1 MKRLWELAG
10 LAMTMTLTG
19 GSSAWAA
26 GETLKLGA
34 TRLELPLR
42 IGPLLTDGEAHGFG
56 DPRLGVGYQYDGA
69 GLALTIYVYDGGIAD
84 IPDGGD
90 NIAVCRQFEQSKS
103 EIQSAGYS
111 NVVLKSQQLVRL
123 EPPDA
128 TPVAREAVLELERGG
143 HAVISYLWI
152 TGFDR
157 NFIKLRFSLDA
168 GLRDEVS
175 DARRAVL
182 DALGAAMK
190 PHLAP
195 VPVASE
201 PGKEEKPGTSISFAM
216 GGKDD
221 DMEAGIMYTMLLA
234 TVLDQGPEIAPVCG
248 GPLVPNFDTEIGI
261 FRAMI
266 AMNGEKAE
274 SRFAQQLAAA
284 ESAGML
290 EEFVWSDLHR
300 EEWGKTAPEG
310 LSLGDYKSWKKKNLK
325 RFRRPN
331 FGEVVVDHPRPLP
344 LEPSP

>member
-1 MKRLWELAG
+1 MKRLWQWAG
-10 LAMTMTLTG
+10 LAMITAVTCG
-19 GSSAWAA
+19 PAAWAA
-26 GETLKLGA
+26 GEPLKLGP
-34 TRLELPLR
+34 TRLELPAR
-42 IGPLLTDGEAHGFG
+42 IGPLATDGVAHGFG
-56 DPRLGVGYQYDGA
+56 DPRLGVGYQYNGA
-69 GLALTIYVYDGGIAD
+69 GLALTIYVYDGGITD

-90 NIAVCRQFEQSKS
+90 TIASCQQFEQSKS
-103 EIQSAGYS
+103 EIQSAGYA

-123 EPPDA
+123 LPPDA
-128 TPVAREAVLELERGG
+128 APVAREAVLELERGG
-143 HAVISYLWI
+143 HPVISYLWM
-152 TGFDR
+152 TGFDK

-168 GLRDEVS
+168 ALRDEVS
-175 DARRAVL
+175 EARRAVL

-201 PGKEEKPGTSISFAM
+201 AGKEEKPGTSINLSLGAD
-216 GGKDD
+216 DD

-234 TVLDQGPEIAPVCG
+234 TVADQGPEMSPVCG
-248 GPLVPNFDTEIGI
+248 GPLVPSFDTEVGI

-274 SRFAQQLAAA
+274 SKFSRQLVDA

-300 EEWGKTAPEG
+300 EEWGKAAPDG
-310 LSLGDYKSWKKKNLK
+310 LTLGEYKSWKKKHLK

-331 FGEVVVDHPRPLP
+331 FGDVMVDHPRPLP
-344 LEPSP
+344 LETAP